1 MVSYFSIIL
10 SHVQCNLIKILSTRE
25 GLFCS
30 TNLVRPRICRVNQLL
45 VSRSKNPFTSC
56 FLSKFSKLIFK
67 SPVNITF
74 LFSLE
79 SVLRVSF
86 NYHKNFVSFNFGC
99 LYTTPTTNF
108 SLLLYIISIHCASL
122 SLKTYRSHNLFL
134 TLSHFYLHSFGS
146 QLVGER

>member
-10 SHVQCNLIKILSTRE
+10 PHVQCISLNLIKILSARE

-30 TNLVRPRICRVNQLL
+30 TNLVGPRICRVNQLL
-45 VSRSKNPFTSC
+45 ASRCRNLFTSC
-56 FLSKFSKLIFK
+56 FLSKFSRLIFK

-86 NYHKNFVSFNFGC
+86 NYHKNFVSFCFGC
-99 LYTTPTTNF
+99 LCTTPTTNL
-108 SLLLYIISIHCASL
+108 SLLVYIISIYCASL
-122 SLKTYRSHNLFL
+122 IL
-134 TLSHFYLHSFGS
+134 
-146 QLVGER
+146 